1 MESDS
6 EMAEVEYLEEGNFG
20 NHKKKKKKYS
30 FATES

>member
-6 EMAEVEYLEEGNFG
+6 EMAEVEYLEEGNFET
-20 NHKKKKKKYS
+20 HRKKEKYS